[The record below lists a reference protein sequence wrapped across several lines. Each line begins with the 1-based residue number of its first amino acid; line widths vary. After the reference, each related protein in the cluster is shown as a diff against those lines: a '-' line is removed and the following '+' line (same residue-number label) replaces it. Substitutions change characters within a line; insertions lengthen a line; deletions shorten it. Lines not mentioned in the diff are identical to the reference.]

1 MCLRGLLLKLLY
13 VYKSPRDVAKI
24 YVVVQEIWAGASN
37 PVCVACSHMS
47 LLLTRDHILS
57 SMS

>member
-1 MCLRGLLLKLLY
+1 MCFRALLLKLLC
-13 VYKSPRDVAKI
+13 VYKLPRDVAKI
-24 YVVVQEIWAGASN
+24 YVVVRKIWAGAST

-47 LLLTRDHILS
+47 LLLVQDHILS